1 MPHSQSYSEA
11 QCPCDGAFADIDRAD
26 LSDDRLE
33 GAKEIRD
40 AYARSKSVAWT
51 YRLLESGQ
59 IPARK
64 ENGQWT
70 TYRSVLRHHRRR
82 LIDRVP
88 EWERAAHA

>member
-1 MPHSQSYSEA
+1 MSHPHSDSQSPIAS
-11 QCPCDGAFADIDRAD
+11 AFADIDRAD

-40 AYARSKSVAWT
+40 AYARTKSLAWT
-51 YRLLESGQ
+51 YRMLESGQ

-82 LIDRVP
+82 LIDQVP
-88 EWERAAHA
+88 ARDQVARP